1 MSPAPLDTS
10 RGDRSPAVRPKGRSM
25 ALARGVG
32 IGALLIALV
41 VGIQLGRIP
50 WRYRRQIL
58 LTQGFLVGA
67 LVGYVVGRVSGSGRS
82 EPEG

>member
-1 MSPAPLDTS
+1 V
-10 RGDRSPAVRPKGRSM
+10 VRPKRKGL

-58 LTQGFLVGA
+58 LAQGFLVGA
-67 LVGYVVGRVSGSGRS
+67 LVGYVVGRVSGSGPS
-82 EPEG
+82 EPES

>member
-10 RGDRSPAVRPKGRSM
+10 RGDAPAVRPAGRGL
-25 ALARGVG
+25 ALAKGVG
-32 IGALLIALV
+32 VGALLIALV

-58 LTQGFLVGA
+58 LAQGFLVGS
-67 LVGYVVGRVSGSGRS
+67 LVGYVVGRVSASGRS
-82 EPEG
+82 GPEG